1 MPWETTLYFSIVG
14 VAISLAVFAHVV
26 RMGIR
31 YKQELP
37 KLPITRSIEDLE
49 RVRDDLDAEI
59 SDLDDEKAE
68 AARII
73 DEAERRESSLE
84 SLGQQ
89 VEALQRDLLNLQGEE
104 QKLIAVRNELEEA
117 GTKLE
122 QASSSLSSMNL
133 ESEQIKRQLEADR
146 KEVENLSGLRQEL
159 ANLEQRI
166 PTLQAEHDNL
176 SLQLDRLRTEVN
188 DLSEKLEP
196 LRKERAELTGEV
208 QAKTAEKKELKETI
222 ESLKKNYAEAG
233 GFGKDH
239 DPCEDLWKPYF
250 SEKKEA
256 STTGSE
262 QQKLNDMGGALIDA
276 GIQLPDRTL
285 MAFHTALKIQ
295 DISPLTVLAGISG
308 TGKSLLP
315 RLYAKCMGINF
326 LNLPVQ
332 PGWNSPQDLFGFYNY
347 MEQKYKA
354 TPLAQAMVQFDQFNR
369 KAWTLP
375 EGAPD
380 LSDQVLLVLLDEM
393 NLARVEYY
401 FSELLSRLEL
411 RRSIDP
417 NFQPDRQKVE
427 VPLQIGHG
435 FRGLSS
441 VSLYPGENVLFA
453 GTMNED
459 ESTMSLSDKVLDR
472 ASVLRF
478 GKPHELQTDQP
489 DMDKIFDSGALKL
502 DTWKSWHRPASVQ
515 PEMREVL
522 NKLSGVMAAAD
533 SPFGHRVGQG
543 IMGYLSQYPD
553 SSPLG
558 QKHAM
563 ADQIEQKILPKLRGK
578 DIGQSESQIKQ
589 LQEIVMGLDDHQ
601 LSKAIQEGLDSEQG
615 AFMWTGLDR
624 AEE

>member
-1 MPWETTLYFSIVG
+1 MPWETILYISIVG
-14 VAISLAVFAHVV
+14 VAISLAVFTHVV

-37 KLPITRSIEDLE
+37 KLPITRSIEELE

-59 SDLDDEKAE
+59 SNLDDEKAE
-68 AARII
+68 AVQII

-84 SLGQQ
+84 ILGQQ
-89 VEALQRDLLNLQGEE
+89 VEALQRDLLNLQAEE
-104 QKLIAVRNELEEA
+104 QKLIAVRKELEETGA
-117 GTKLE
+117 KLE
-122 QASSSLSSMNL
+122 KASASLSSMRL
-133 ESEQIKRQLEADR
+133 ESEQIKRHLEVDR
-146 KEVENLSGLRQEL
+146 KEVENLNGLKQEL
-159 ANLEQRI
+159 AKLEQRL
-166 PTLQAEHDNL
+166 PTLRAERDDLKIQLDNL
-176 SLQLDRLRTEVN
+176 RSEVN
-188 DLSEKLEP
+188 GLAEKLEP
-196 LRKERAELTGEV
+196 LRKDHAELTGEV
-208 QAKTAEKKELKETI
+208 QAKTAERKELIETI

-239 DPCEDLWKPYF
+239 DPCEDLWEPYF
-250 SEKKEA
+250 SEKKKVSTA
-256 STTGSE
+256 SSE
-262 QQKLNDMGGALIDA
+262 QQKLSDMGGVLKGA
-276 GIQLPDRTL
+276 GIQLPHRTL
-285 MAFHTALKIQ
+285 LAFHTALKIQ

-347 MEQKYKA
+347 IEQKYKA

-369 KAWTLP
+369 ANWGLP
-375 EGAPD
+375 SGATD
-380 LSDQVLLVLLDEM
+380 LTEQVLLVLLDEM

-417 NFQPDRQKVE
+417 YSQADRQKVE

-459 ESTMSLSDKVLDR
+459 ESAMSLSDKVLDR

-478 GKPHELQTDQP
+478 GKPHELQTSQP
-489 DMDKIFDSGALKL
+489 DMDKITDSGALTL
-502 DTWKSWHRPASVQ
+502 GTWKSWHSRVAVR
-515 PEMREVL
+515 PEMEDIL
-522 NKLSGVMAAAD
+522 KKLSGVMAAAD

-543 IMGYLSQYPD
+543 IMSYLSLYPD

-578 DIGQSESQIKQ
+578 DIGQFESQIKQ
-589 LQEIVMGLDDHQ
+589 LQEIVTGLDDHQ
-601 LSKAIQEGLDSEQG
+601 LSQAIQQGLESEQG